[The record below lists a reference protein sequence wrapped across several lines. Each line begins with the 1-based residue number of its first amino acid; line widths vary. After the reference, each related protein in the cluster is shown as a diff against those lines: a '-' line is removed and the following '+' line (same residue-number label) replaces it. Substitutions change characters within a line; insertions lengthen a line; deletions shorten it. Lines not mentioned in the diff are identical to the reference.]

1 MRSDQSPAQPLARAM
16 PSSAPPRVRAAL
28 YRLIENLPGI
38 ESLGPMT
45 DKLGRHGIGVGFT
58 QYGVREV
65 LIFDRATSAA
75 LEREGIAVDPAQ
87 IPVPPG
93 SASSA
98 RTR

>member
-1 MRSDQSPAQPLARAM
+1 MRSDQSPARPLRRAM

-58 QYGVREV
+58 QYGVRDM
-65 LIFDRATSAA
+65 LIGLSYRALAP
-75 LEREGIAVDPAQ
+75 R
-87 IPVPPG
+87 
-93 SASSA
+93 
-98 RTR
+98 